1 MAVWLDTLELAGF
14 ARRVVLTAGQAGQ
27 FGMKGTC
34 SEHATGHNVDVS
46 KAKVSVR
53 ASVIVTIVCL
63 ASLDLCGVSYGGETR
78 SSSSQSGSP
87 GHPQILTCSEEATQF
102 TGTLLPAG
110 PHDLIFGP
118 GYFPEARSL
127 ATESPQHFAPGAHG
141 TYKLPPVVDPGST
154 VTMTVALNARSYV
167 VQQNPWS
174 SPAGSQSVTYEA
186 CPGKP
191 GFFPQSFRFTDGR
204 LRGCV
209 PIDVRVGGQRTSRRI
224 VLSLFA
230 GRCGT
235 NSTRAQAGAS
245 SRAG

>member
-154 VTMTVALNARSYV
+154 VTMTVALTRAVLRRTTESVVIARR
-167 VQQNPWS
+167 
-174 SPAGSQSVTYEA
+174 
-186 CPGKP
+186 KP
-191 GFFPQSFRFTDGR
+191 VGHLRSLSGQAGFFSAE
-204 LRGCV
+204 L
-209 PIDVRVGGQRTSRRI
+209 PIHGWATSRVR
-224 VLSLFA
+224 SD
-230 GRCGT
+230 
-235 NSTRAQAGAS
+235 
-245 SRAG
+245 